1 MDRHALLSSVSES
14 FRQQFQSEPQAV
26 VSAPGRVNLLG
37 EHTDY
42 NGGFVLPMPLDLEI
56 AVAIGEGSM
65 PGSAHIYSQNFD
77 AKAEIL
83 LSDGKSDEWT
93 DYILGCFHL
102 SQHKPDLTKGYA
114 IAVASTLPM
123 GAGISSSAALEVAT
137 LRAIAAFRDVEP
149 DHVAIARIAQKVEKD
164 FVGMPCGIMDQFV
177 SSVGTQD
184 MALFL
189 DTQSLH
195 YELAPLFPEARVVV
209 IHSGVTHKLTDGGY
223 KQRVKECQS
232 ACEKLGVTLLREVDM
247 ADLERI
253 EAMGG
258 VETQRARHIVTENR
272 RVLDGVVALKAHDME
287 NFGRL
292 MTESHI
298 SQRDDYNIVVEETD
312 QLVMAALDK
321 GALGARQTGG
331 GFGGSIIALVRN
343 DKVDAFCEAMVRD
356 FDGIRILAVT

>member
-1 MDRHALLSSVSES
+1 MDRQALLSSVSES
-14 FRQQFQSEPQAV
+14 FRQQFQSGPKAL

-56 AVAIGEGSM
+56 AVAIGEGPK
-65 PGSAHIYSQNFD
+65 PGIARIYSQNFD
-77 AKAEIL
+77 ARAEIG
-83 LSDGKSDEWT
+83 LSDTKSDEWT

-102 SQHKPDLTKGYA
+102 SQHKPDLTKGYS

-137 LRAIAAFRDVEP
+137 LRAIAAFEGEEP
-149 DHVAIARIAQKVEKD
+149 DNVAIAQIAQKVEKD

-177 SSVGTQD
+177 SSVGTHE

-189 DTQSLH
+189 DTQSLD
-195 YELAPLFPEARVVV
+195 YELAPLFPEARIVV

-223 KQRVKECQS
+223 EQRVRECQS
-232 ACEKLGVTLLREVDM
+232 ACDKLGISLLREVDIN
-247 ADLERI
+247 DLVKI

-258 VETQRARHIVTENR
+258 VETQRARHIVTENQ
-272 RVLDGVVALKAHDME
+272 RVLDGVKALKAHDME
-287 NFGRL
+287 SFGRL
-292 MTESHI
+292 MTESHV
-298 SQRDDYNIVVEETD
+298 SQRDDYGIVVEETD
-312 QLVMAALDK
+312 QLVTAALEK

-331 GFGGSIIALVRN
+331 GFGGSIIALVRKQ
-343 DKVDAFCEAMVRD
+343 KVDAFCEAMLGD
-356 FDGIRILAVT
+356 FDSIRILAVT